1 MIPTRLGAK
10 YNGGTVVGFNSRTGS
25 ILVLANSAVF
35 VNRCFPGDFLQ
46 VSADSLKS
54 FPEGYQW
61 PTVHD
66 FYSLGFNDDWTLETP
81 KCKYV
86 FNVVG
91 QLAILPNASSQVF
104 LTSSTD
110 AESFNE
116 CLQYRYQVVKTSN
129 TLYARL
135 SLYGAA
141 YSDGYLIPV
150 YYINGDNCDSN

>member
-10 YNGGTVVGFNSRTGS
+10 YKEGTVVGFNSRTGS
-25 ILVLANSAVF
+25 ILVFADSSVF
-35 VNRCFPGDFLQ
+35 VPTYDQSDFLQ
-46 VSADSLKS
+46 VSAESLKS
-54 FPEGYQW
+54 FPEGYKW
-61 PTVHD
+61 PTAHD
-66 FYSLGFNDDWTLETP
+66 FYSLGFNDDWTSETSE
-81 KCKYV
+81 CKYV

-91 QLAILPNASSQVF
+91 QLAILPNDSAQFF

-110 AESFNE
+110 TGAFNE
-116 CLQYRYQVVKTSN
+116 CLQYRYQFVKTSN

-150 YYINGDNCDSN
+150 YYINGNNV